1 MSTTMA
7 VPYRGSVS
15 SFSISNN
22 ATTTAAAA
30 AAVRPTSRGF
40 AASTLRS
47 PATTA
52 PPFPTTPTSK
62 VPPLSLLCVQQ

>member
-1 MSTTMA
+1 MSTAMA

-22 ATTTAAAA
+22 ATTAV
-30 AAVRPTSRGF
+30 AVRPTSRGS

-62 VPPLSLLCVQQ
+62 DQRIEGE